1 MYDNTYMYS
10 NMYIIFVNISF
21 QAIEVPESNV
31 FGTKMVKEN
40 RFIDSQKLENDD
52 GSTYTKDSKISVQK
66 LSKLDSSSL
75 FTRSVSGMLSSFVYM
90 NMEISMCIHMCV
102 NTYMYICMCAY
113 INMHICMFLCVY

>member
-1 MYDNTYMYS
+1 MYV
-10 NMYIIFVNISF
+10 IFINISF

-40 RFIDSQKLENDD
+40 KFIDSQKLENDD
-52 GSTYTKDSKISVQK
+52 VSTYTKDSKISVQK

-90 NMEISMCIHMCV
+90 NMEISICIHMCV
-102 NTYMYICMCAY
+102 NTYIYIYIYICMCAY